1 METRETR
8 TLILYENG
16 TIRSKK
22 TKRLLTMT
30 PGKNDYIFICW
41 TYEDE
46 RRGRRSV
53 HRIMAE
59 AFIPNPLNLPCVN
72 HIDGN
77 RHNNAIINLE
87 WCTHKHNTAHSIIT
101 GLQNPKGETNANA
114 KLTEDQARAIK
125 YNHPELS
132 HSELAR
138 RLGVTPVTIGDIRNG
153 KKWKHI

>member
-8 TLILYENG
+8 TLILYDNG

-30 PGKNDYIFICW
+30 PGVNGYYFICW
-41 TYEDE
+41 TYEDG

-59 AFIPNPLNLPCVN
+59 AFISNPLDLPCVN

-77 RHNNAIINLE
+77 RNNNSITNLE
-87 WCTHKHNTAHSIIT
+87 WCTHKHNTDHSIII
-101 GLQNPKGETNANA
+101 GLQNPKGETNANS

-125 YNHPELS
+125 YS
-132 HSELAR
+132 HSELSQQA
-138 RLGVTPVTIGDIRNG
+138 VAKMYNVSKTIVKWIRSG
-153 KKWKHI
+153 ERWSHI